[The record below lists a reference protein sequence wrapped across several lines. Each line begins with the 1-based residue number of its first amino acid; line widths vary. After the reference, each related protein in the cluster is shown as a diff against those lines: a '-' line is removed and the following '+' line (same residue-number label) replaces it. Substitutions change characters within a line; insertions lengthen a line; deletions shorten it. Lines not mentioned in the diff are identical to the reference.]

1 MPQTSFYDAIVVGA
15 DPAGT
20 IAGGLLRRQKY
31 RVLMIGQAQGAATYT
46 SGGIQIP
53 ALPFLLPPYGHA
65 PVLDEVLN
73 TVGVEDPV
81 HTLGIEDDTPLQVV
95 TNEQRIDLSADR
107 SRLGAE
113 LERAFP
119 QEQDQFLETL
129 DNISKADEQF
139 REQLQAH
146 PPIPPEGLKE
156 KIRFKRLTRPDQAA
170 PLAPPDEWPPLLRI
184 LAAAT
189 AFISHLDLNKRSAPA
204 TGHLVLALL
213 GGLRIVPDF
222 TDLLQ
227 KTLKKSGVEIQPKA
241 VVEEVL
247 FDGKNI
253 AGVKTLRGTG
263 VYNCSTLIAGLPVR
277 EALEIVPPRRRHRH
291 FRLAADT
298 VRPARSLF
306 VLNLLVPEDALPLGM
321 ARQVLLVKDPD
332 GRLEE
337 DNLVRL
343 LCLPCPERQG
353 HRLLSCSCTIP
364 YRKRALGREYLGPLE
379 QKVFEAV
386 AWLVPFLE
394 DHLKGRSSP
403 FWGSRAGE
411 EGHPAPWSLHPIFET
426 EQEVIM
432 GSCVLP
438 LRTPYRNM
446 FYCGPE
452 AIPGLGMEGVAY
464 AARETARLV
473 HEKRK
478 LKKIL

>member
-15 DPAGT
+15 DLAGT

-31 RVLMIGQAQGAATYT
+31 RVLMIGQAQGAASYT
-46 SGGIQIP
+46 SGGIQLP
-53 ALPFLLPPYGHA
+53 AMPFLLPPYGHA

-81 HTLGIEDDTPLQVV
+81 HTLGIGNGTPLQVV
-95 TNEQRIDLSADR
+95 TRDQRIDLCADR

-113 LERAFP
+113 LARAVP
-119 QEQDQFLETL
+119 DEQEQFLKTL
-129 DNISKADEQF
+129 EDISRADEQF
-139 REQLQAH
+139 QKQLRAH
-146 PPIPPEGLKE
+146 SPVPPQGLKE
-156 KIRFKRLTRPDQAA
+156 KMLFKRLVRPDQDVS
-170 PLAPPDEWPPLLRI
+170 LAPVVEWPPLLRI

-189 AFISHLDLNKRSAPA
+189 AFTSHLDANKRSLPV
-204 TGHLVLALL
+204 TGHLVLAMLK
-213 GGLRIVPDF
+213 GLRIVPDF
-222 TDLLQ
+222 TDLLH
-227 KTLKKSGVEIQPKA
+227 KTLMKSGVDLQPRA

-247 FDGKNI
+247 FEGKNV

-263 VYNCSTLIAGLPVR
+263 VYNCSTLIAGLPIR
-277 EALEIVPPRRRHRH
+277 EALEIIPPRRRHRK

-298 VRPARSLF
+298 VRPAQNLF
-306 VLNLLVPEDALPLGM
+306 VLNLLVPENALPLGM
-321 ARQVLLVKDPD
+321 GEQVLLVRDPD
-332 GRLEE
+332 TSLEE
-337 DNLVRL
+337 DNLVRIL
-343 LCLPCPERQG
+343 SIPFPERKGQK
-353 HRLLSCSCTIP
+353 LLSCSCMIP

-379 QKVFEAV
+379 QKLFEAV
-386 AWLVPFLE
+386 AWLVPFLQE
-394 DHLKGRSSP
+394 HQKGRSSP

-426 EQEVIM
+426 EQDVIL

>member
-1 MPQTSFYDAIVVGA
+1 MPQTSFYDAIVVGG
-15 DPAGT
+15 DHAGI

-31 RVLMIGQAQGAATYT
+31 RVLVLGQAQGVTTYAAA
-46 SGGIQIP
+46 GAQIP
-53 ALPFLLPPYGHA
+53 AMPLLLPPYGHA
-65 PVLDEVLN
+65 PVLDEVLKD
-73 TVGVEDPV
+73 VGVEDPV
-81 HTLGIEDDTPLQVV
+81 HTLGIENGTPLQVV
-95 TNEQRIDLSADR
+95 THDQRIDLFAEKP
-107 SRLGAE
+107 RLAKE
-113 LERAFP
+113 LQRAFP
-119 QEQDQFLETL
+119 DQKIEFLKIL
-129 DNISKADEQF
+129 GNIESADEQL
-139 REQLQAH
+139 RQMLQAH
-146 PPIPPEGLKE
+146 PPVPPEGFKE
-156 KIRFKRLTRPDQAA
+156 KVRFKRLIRSDQSVDLPPPDQ
-170 PLAPPDEWPPLLRI
+170 WPPLLRV

-189 AFISHLDLNKRSAPA
+189 TFISRLDSKRRSHTV

-213 GGLRIVPDF
+213 RGLRVVPDF
-222 TDLLQ
+222 TELLE

-241 VVEEVL
+241 VVEEIL
-247 FDGKNI
+247 FEGKNI
-253 AGVKTLRGTG
+253 SGVKTLRGSG
-263 VYNCSTLIAGLPVR
+263 VFNCSTLIAGLPIR
-277 EALEIVPPRRRHRH
+277 EALEIVPPRRRHRK

-298 VRPARSLF
+298 VRPAHSLF
-306 VLNLLVPEDALPLGM
+306 VLNLVVPEDALPLGM
-321 ARQVLLVKDPD
+321 ARQVILARGLAAN
-332 GRLEE
+332 LEE
-337 DNLVRL
+337 DNLIHL
-343 LCLPCPERQG
+343 LCLPYPERKG
-353 HRLLSCSCTIP
+353 HRLLSCCCQIP

-379 QKVFEAV
+379 PKVFEAV
-386 AWLVPFLE
+386 AGLGPFLE
-394 DHLKGRSSP
+394 EHLSGRSSP

>member
-15 DPAGT
+15 DLAGT

-31 RVLMIGQAQGAATYT
+31 RVLMIGQARGAAAYT
-46 SGGIQIP
+46 SGGVRLP
-53 ALPFLLPPYGHA
+53 AVPFLLPPYGYA

-73 TVGVEDPV
+73 AVGVEDPV
-81 HTLGIEDDTPLQVV
+81 HTLGFQDDIPLQVV
-95 TNEQRIDLSADR
+95 TPDQRIDLCADR
-107 SRLGAE
+107 TRLGAE
-113 LERAFP
+113 LDRVLPDEKN
-119 QEQDQFLETL
+119 QIHKTL
-129 DNISKADEQF
+129 DEISRADEQF
-139 REQLQAH
+139 KQQLQLH
-146 PPIPPEGLKE
+146 PPVPPEGLKG
-156 KIRFKRLTRPDQAA
+156 KMRFKRLARPEQSA
-170 PLAPPDEWPPLLRI
+170 PLTPVDQWPPLMRI

-189 AFISHLDLNKRSAPA
+189 AFISNLDANNRSTVV

-213 GGLRIVPDF
+213 NGLRVVPDF
-222 TDLLQ
+222 TDRLHA
-227 KTLKKSGVEIQPKA
+227 TLKKSGVELQPKS

-247 FDGKNI
+247 FEGKNI
-253 AGVKTLRGTG
+253 SGVKTLRGTG
-263 VYNCSTLIAGLPVR
+263 VYKCSTLIAGLPIR
-277 EALEIVPPRRRHRH
+277 DALEIVPPRRRHRR

-298 VRPARSLF
+298 VRPAQSIF

-321 ARQVLLVKDPD
+321 ANQVLLTRNLEA
-332 GRLEE
+332 GLEE
-337 DNLVRL
+337 DNLIRL
-343 LCLPCPERQG
+343 LCLPCPERKGQK
-353 HRLLSCSCTIP
+353 LLSCSCIIP

-379 QKVFEAV
+379 QKVFDAA
-386 AWLVPFLE
+386 AWLVPFLQE
-394 DHLKGRSSP
+394 HQKGRSSP
-403 FWGSRAGE
+403 FWGARAGE

-426 EQEVIM
+426 EQDVIM

-452 AIPGLGMEGVAY
+452 AIPGLGVEGMAY

>member
-15 DPAGT
+15 DLAGT

-31 RVLMIGQAQGAATYT
+31 RVLMIGQAQGSATYT

-53 ALPFLLPPYGHA
+53 AVPFVLPPYGYA

-73 TVGVEDPV
+73 GVGVEDPV
-81 HTLGIEDDTPLQVV
+81 HTLGLEDDTPLQVV
-95 TNEQRIDLSADR
+95 TPQQRIDLSADR
-107 SRLGAE
+107 TRLANE

-119 QEQDQFLETL
+119 DEKDRVLQTL
-129 DNISKADEQF
+129 DDISKADEQLKK
-139 REQLQAH
+139 QLQTH
-146 PPIPPEGLKE
+146 PPLPPEGLKE
-156 KIRFKRLTRPDQAA
+156 KLRFKRLVRPEQAFSPA
-170 PLAPPDEWPPLLRI
+170 PVEDWPPLMRI

-189 AFISHLDLNKRSAPA
+189 AFISNLDANKRSTPV

-213 GGLRIVPDF
+213 SGLRIVPNF
-222 TDLLQ
+222 TELLHN
-227 KTLKKSGVEIQPKA
+227 TLKKSGVDLQPKA

-247 FDGKNI
+247 FEGKNI
-253 AGVKTLRGTG
+253 TGVKTLRGTG
-263 VYNCSTLIAGLPVR
+263 VYNCSTLIAGLPIR
-277 EALEIVPPRRRHRH
+277 DALEIVPPRRRHRR

-306 VLNLLVPEDALPLGM
+306 ILNLLVPEDALPLGM
-321 ARQVLLVKDPD
+321 ANQVFIVRNPEASLD
-332 GRLEE
+332 E

-343 LCLPCPERQG
+343 LCLPCPDRKGQK
-353 HRLLSCSCTIP
+353 LLSCSCMIP

-379 QKVFEAV
+379 QRVFEAA
-386 AWLVPFLE
+386 AWLIPFLE
-394 DHLKGRSSP
+394 MHQKGRSSP
-403 FWGSRAGE
+403 FWGARAGE

-452 AIPGLGMEGVAY
+452 AIPGLGMEGTAY